1 MICLLAR
8 ADQSVVGVALLA
20 GADRSAAGGRVGV
33 LVVVVFAV
41 CQFSGIGVVVVVVLI
56 VVALCSGGVVFSGV
70 L

>member
-1 MICLLAR
+1 MVA
-8 ADQSVVGVALLA
+8 VALFA
-20 GADRSAAGGRVGV
+20 GSDWSAAVRCVGV
-33 LVVVVFAV
+33 LVVEVFAV